1 MHEKKSVAV
10 LLVNLGS
17 PEEPTPKSV
26 RQFLKAFLSDPRVV
40 EFPIR
45 IVWWLILNGIILRF
59 RPTRV
64 AKAYKGIWWEG
75 GSPIRVILNRQV
87 SALKNKL
94 SKLGYDQVIVESVL
108 TYGEPSFNRVVSK
121 LVEQQGVESIVVL
134 PLYPQYS
141 ATTTGSVWDQLAKQL
156 QRMRNIPAVHFI
168 KDYHDHPLYI
178 GALAEKIQS
187 ELDSSEHL
195 VFSFH
200 GIPQAYA
207 DAGDPYSIQCQ
218 KTANLVAEKL
228 NLDSQRYTVAFQSRF
243 GKQEWLKPYLDKTLE
258 AYPGQ
263 GIKNIRIVCPAFSAD
278 CLETLEEVAVENQH
292 LFKEA
297 GGMSYHYVEA
307 LNDDQTHIDMMFE
320 LIKPYLPK
328 ITA

>member
-1 MHEKKSVAV
+1 MNEKKSIAV

-26 RQFLKAFLSDPRVV
+26 RRFLKEFLSDPRVV
-40 EFPIR
+40 EFPVRAI
-45 IVWWLILNGIILRF
+45 WWLILNGIILRF
-59 RPTRV
+59 RPSKV
-64 AKAYKGIWWEG
+64 AKAYKSIWWKD

-87 SALKNKL
+87 SALKNTL
-94 SKLGYDQVIVESVL
+94 SMQGYDEVVVESVL
-108 TYGEPSFNRVVSK
+108 TYGEPSFKNVVSR
-121 LVEQQGVESIVVL
+121 LVEKQNIEEIVVL

-156 QRMRNIPAVHFI
+156 QSMRNIPTIHFI

-178 GALAEKIQS
+178 SALAKKIQP
-187 ELDSSEHL
+187 ELDPSEHL

-207 DAGDPYSIQCQ
+207 DAGDPYPVQCQ
-218 KTANLVAEKL
+218 KTAALVAKE
-228 NLDSQRYTVAFQSRF
+228 LDLDQQSFTVAFQSRF

-258 AYPGQ
+258 EYPQQ
-263 GIKNIRIVCPAFSAD
+263 GIKSIRIVCPAFSAD

-292 LFKEA
+292 LFKA
-297 GGMSYHYVEA
+297 SGGTHYHYVQA
-307 LNDDQTHIDMMFE
+307 LNDDSAHIEMMFE
-320 LIKPYLPK
+320 LIKPYLS
-328 ITA
+328 